1 VGGGWRGEKTCGKS
15 GEVWRKW
22 GSVEKVG
29 LVERVR
35 TGLGCGAV
43 SLGGGAGARILGR
56 RFLRDEGDADLG
68 T

>member
-1 VGGGWRGEKTCGKS
+1 MWN
-15 GEVWRKW
+15 KW